1 MIALGHKVDKQ
12 LWRVGGR
19 FTQVVIILQ
28 KLKYRKMISACT
40 AEKPCDIISCVSVSY
55 EAKKIESISSLER
68 LNTFFIIPIS

>member
-1 MIALGHKVDKQ
+1 MIALGHKADKQ

-40 AEKPCDIISCVSVSY
+40 AEKPC
-55 EAKKIESISSLER
+55 EL
-68 LNTFFIIPIS
+68 